1 MQTVTSQQGMKMIVM
16 SPAQAAQAAAA
27 GGKPITITVPGQQG
41 GPPKMVTIQGKPG
54 QSAMLSS
61 GQIIT
66 LPAGQAQ
73 VRHCDNT

>member
-1 MQTVTSQQGMKMIVM
+1 MQTVTSHQGVKMIVM

-41 GPPKMVTIQGKPG
+41 GPPKMVTIQGKPVVGG
-54 QSAMLSS
+54 QSALLSS
-61 GQIIT
+61 GQIIS

-73 VRHCDNT
+73 VSIF